1 MQTDFSFSLQPGF
14 QKMDPVINYT
24 NCPVCGAA
32 TIREALTATDYTVSG
47 KAFSIWECSSCTLRF
62 TQAVPDEAHIG
73 PYYKAD
79 SYISHTNTSKG
90 LVNRLYHTVRNITLR
105 NKRKLLQSATNR
117 TTGQLLEI
125 GAGTGTFAAFMKRSG
140 WQVIGLEPD
149 PAARQI
155 AKDVNG
161 IALLDTSELF
171 ELPAEHFDVITMW
184 HVLEHVHRLH
194 DYMDQLKR
202 LLKPGGVLLIAVP
215 NYTSFD
221 AQLYGRFWAAY
232 DVPRHLYHFSP
243 ASMRT
248 LLKQHG
254 LRLETIRPMWFDS
267 FYVSMLSEK
276 YKNGKASLVKGFI
289 NGLRSNLKAGKGNNA
304 RCSSLIYV
312 IRP

>member
-1 MQTDFSFSLQPGF
+1 MEH
-14 QKMDPVINYT
+14 VITYT
-24 NCPVCGAA
+24 NCPVCSAA
-32 TIREALTATDYTVSG
+32 TIHEALIATDHTVSG
-47 KAFSIWECSSCTLRF
+47 KKFSIWECASCTHRF
-62 TQAVPDEAHIG
+62 TQSVPDEASIA

-79 SYISHTNTSKG
+79 SYISHSNTSKG
-90 LVNRLYHTVRNITLR
+90 LVNTLYHQVRNITLR
-105 NKRKLLQSATNR
+105 SKRKLVQSCTNR
-117 TTGQLLEI
+117 TTGQLLDI
-125 GAGTGTFAAFMKRSG
+125 GAGTGMFAGFMQRSG
-140 WQVIGLEPD
+140 WQVLGLEPD
-149 PAARQI
+149 ASARQI
-155 AKDVNG
+155 AKEVNG
-161 IALLDTSELF
+161 ISLHPTDELF

-194 DYMDQLKR
+194 EYMQQLKK

-221 AQLYGRFWAAY
+221 AQHYGSSWAAY

-248 LLKQHG
+248 LLKKHD
-254 LRLETIRPMWFDS
+254 LKLATIKPMWFDS

-276 YKNGKASLVKGFI
+276 YKYGKASLVKGFI
-289 NGLRSNLKAGKGNNA
+289 TGLRSNLKAGKGNNA

>member
-1 MQTDFSFSLQPGF
+1 
-14 QKMDPVINYT
+14 MDSVINYT
-24 NCPVCGAA
+24 NCPVCGATA
-32 TIREALTATDYTVSG
+32 IREVLTAKDHTVSG
-47 KAFSIWECSSCTLRF
+47 KSFSIWECASCTFRF
-62 TQAVPDEAHIG
+62 TQHVPDEAHIG

-90 LVNRLYHTVRNITLR
+90 LVNRLYKMVRNITLR
-105 NKRKLLQSATNR
+105 NKRKLLQAATNR

-125 GAGTGTFAAFMKRSG
+125 GAGTGIFAAFMKKSG
-140 WQVIGLEPD
+140 WQVMGLEPD
-149 PAARQI
+149 PDVRQT
-155 AKDVNG
+155 AKDKNG
-161 IALLDTSELF
+161 VALLDTSELF
-171 ELPAEHFDVITMW
+171 ELPTEHFDVITMW

-194 DYMDQLKR
+194 EYMAQLKK

-243 ASMRT
+243 ASMRN
-248 LLKQHG
+248 LLKSHD
-254 LRLETIRPMWFDS
+254 LRLEKIQPMWFDS

-289 NGLRSNLKAGKGNNA
+289 NGLRSNLKAGKGNYS

>member
-1 MQTDFSFSLQPGF
+1 
-14 QKMDPVINYT
+14 MDSVINYT
-24 NCPVCGAA
+24 NCPVCGATA
-32 TIREALTATDYTVSG
+32 IREALTAKDYTVSG
-47 KAFSIWECSSCTLRF
+47 NSFSIWECASCTFRF
-62 TQAVPDEAHIG
+62 TQNVPDEAHIG

-90 LVNRLYHTVRNITLR
+90 LVNRLYKMVRNITLR
-105 NKRKLLQSATNR
+105 SKRKLLQATTYR

-125 GAGTGTFAAFMKRSG
+125 GAGTGTFASFMKKSG

-149 PAARQI
+149 PGARQT
-155 AKDVNG
+155 AKEQNG

-171 ELPAEHFDVITMW
+171 ELPTEHFDVITMW

-194 DYMDQLKR
+194 EYMAQLKK
-202 LLKPGGVLLIAVP
+202 LLRPGGVLLIAVP

-243 ASMRT
+243 ASMRS
-248 LLKQHG
+248 LLKSHD
-254 LRLETIRPMWFDS
+254 LRLEKIQPMWFDS

-289 NGLRSNLKAGKGNNA
+289 NGLRSNLKAGKGNHS